1 MKPTEDEVC
10 LVRNFAE
17 NSVKFLLLNRDNARE
32 ALTLM
37 APGHAPLI
45 DFSRMEVLRTTFV
58 APDFRHLETDLLL
71 KAPMRGRRGKGER
84 PVYVYQ
90 LIEHQSEPDDH
101 AVYRAIRYVM
111 QVFEL
116 QAREWRGKPRDLRF
130 DPVLPVLIYTGTRS
144 WARPSRCTS
153 W

>member
-1 MKPTEDEVC
+1 MRPTEDELR

-17 NSVKFLLLNRDNARE
+17 NSVKFLLLNSENARE
-32 ALTLM
+32 ALALM
-37 APGHAPLI
+37 DPGHAALI
-45 DFSRMEVLRTTFV
+45 DFARMEVLPTTFV

-71 KAPMRGRRGKGER
+71 RAPMRGRRGRGEHSA
-84 PVYVYQ
+84 YVYQ

-116 QAREWRGKPRDLRF
+116 QAREWKGKPRQLRF
-130 DPVLPVLIYTGTRS
+130 DPVLPVLIYT
-144 WARPSRCTS
+144 
-153 W
+153 